1 MNLRHLD
8 KQEQIIERFETLDL
22 FHRKLR
28 EASNLKEIIQITE
41 NEIAAICTFGDSG
54 FYLVNSEDG
63 GFDLQN
69 TQSNFEYK
77 TLQETVGRAIRKGA
91 FAWALKQQ
99 KPIFWVDETHGRK
112 LMLHAL
118 STREN
123 TLGMFIALFDRK
135 KANEQLNIVFNHI
148 SLTLT
153 AMASAMES
161 LNLQTE
167 LEQYNKRLEA
177 TVERRT
183 EAYLQAK
190 VEAERAN
197 TAKSDFLAMMSHELR
212 TPMNGVIG
220 FASLLLETEMD
231 DEQTDFAETIRNSGD
246 TLLTII
252 NDILDFSKIEAG
264 REELELVNFDLKT
277 ELKQLL
283 DITSPIASDKKLTQ
297 TLNYE
302 SSVSDFVIG
311 DPGKVRQV
319 VMNLVSNALKFTA
332 EGGVTINV
340 KRPTNSSAAS
350 MLCISISD
358 TGIGIKPETQ
368 GRLFQPF
375 VQADTSTRRKF
386 GGTGLGLVISKR
398 LAEMM
403 GGDIQIESALGEGA
417 TFHFTASLEV
427 GVKQDFEAEET
438 ASNIKDVNTL
448 EEIRFLV
455 VEDNIGNQK
464 LILGMLKKLG
474 LTAGTARN
482 GIEALDMYTHS
493 DYNFIFMDCQMPGM
507 DGFEA
512 TEEIRKKEKKT
523 GRHTIIIA
531 LTAMALKGDKERCLQ
546 AGMNDYL
553 TKPLEH
559 KTLRST
565 ILKWAK
571 A

>member
-1 MNLRHLD
+1 MKLKHIN

-28 EASNLKEIIQITE
+28 ETSNLKEIIQITE
-41 NEIAAICTFGDSG
+41 NEIAAVYSFGDSG
-54 FYLVNSEDG
+54 FYLLNSEDG
-63 GFDLQN
+63 GFDLQK
-69 TQSNFEYK
+69 THPELEYK
-77 TLQETVGRAIRKGA
+77 TLQETVHRAIRAGA

-99 KPIFWVDETHGRK
+99 KPLFWVDETYGRK

-123 TLGMFIALFDRK
+123 TLGMFIALFDRE

-161 LNLQTE
+161 LNLQTK

-190 VEAERAN
+190 LEAEQAN

-220 FASLLLETEMD
+220 FASLLLETEMN

-246 TLLTII
+246 TLLAII

-264 REELELVNFDLKT
+264 HEELELVSFDLKT
-277 ELKQLL
+277 ELRQLF
-283 DITSPIASDKKLTQ
+283 DITSPTATEKNLTQ

-302 SSVSDFVIG
+302 TSVSSFVIG

-319 VMNLVSNALKFTA
+319 VLNLVSNALKFTKK
-332 EGGVTINV
+332 GGVTINV
-340 KRPTNSSAAS
+340 SRPTNASAAS
-350 MLCISISD
+350 MICISVTD

-368 GRLFQPF
+368 DRLFQPF
-375 VQADTSTRRKF
+375 VQADTSTRRKY

-403 GGDIQIESALGEGA
+403 GGDIQIESIEGQGA
-417 TFHFTASLEV
+417 TFHFTASLEASIEQELEV
-427 GVKQDFEAEET
+427 NEPTPNVQHVENLEDVK
-438 ASNIKDVNTL
+438 
-448 EEIRFLV
+448 FLV
-455 VEDNIGNQK
+455 VEDNLGNQK

-474 LTAGTARN
+474 LTADTARN
-482 GIEALDMYTHS
+482 GIEALDLYSKTS
-493 DYNFIFMDCQMPGM
+493 YDLIFMDCQMPGM

-512 TEEIRKKEKKT
+512 AEEIRKKEKQT
-523 GRHTIIIA
+523 GHHSIIIA
-531 LTAMALKGDKERCLQ
+531 LTAMALKGDKERCLE
-546 AGMNDYL
+546 AGMDDYL

-565 ILKWAK
+565 IFKWTK
-571 A
+571 V